1 MTSFSSLSR
10 EAPGTLQNYPASWNK
25 KYVIT
30 FNEKFVGLSPHD
42 SHLGPPPTCTALYV
56 GGDLEVVWQVFF
68 HLVVGLAYVRP
79 VDGF

>member
-1 MTSFSSLSR
+1 M
-10 EAPGTLQNYPASWNK
+10 
-25 KYVIT
+25 IT